1 MEEAII
7 KLVRNQASELMKN
20 QFVIEGIRDLK
31 TEEEKQVWLLIAT
44 IYSLMKSNKTD
55 MKANEIVWKSE
66 KNN

>member
-7 KLVRNQASELMKN
+7 KLIRNQASELMKN

-44 IYSLMKSNKTD
+44 IYSLMKSNNK
-55 MKANEIVWKSE
+55 
-66 KNN
+66 